1 MTYVTK
7 ATCIL
12 CGTEHR
18 ATPQLTVCTVCGGI
32 LNIEYDYEKIKRSTM
47 RQELAERDISMWRYR
62 ELLPIR
68 QDSMPNT
75 LRVGWSPL
83 YACQKLCKTLGIKR
97 LFIKDDGINPTSSLK
112 DRASAIAVVKAKEAH
127 ATTIACASTG
137 NAASSL
143 AGNAAFAGLQT
154 MIFLPE
160 RAPAGKIAQLLMF
173 GANVVL
179 VKGSYADAF
188 SLSRE
193 AIAHWG
199 WYNRNAAINPYLL
212 EGKKTVSF
220 EICEQLHWEVPDYVA
235 VSVGDGCTIAGVWKG
250 FCDLFSLGWIDR
262 LPKLIAVQA
271 QGCCPIVRSIQSQQT
286 WSPMQENTLA
296 DSIAVGIPRNPDKA
310 IRAINE
316 SRGLAVTVSDEQIL
330 NAMHLLGSSAGV
342 FAEPAGAAGMAGL
355 IKLIEEGQI
364 KHDASVA
371 VIVTGN
377 GLKDIDNALKAVKI
391 PKAIPPELRF
401 LEQMQAQ

>member
-1 MTYVTK
+1 MTYVTT
-7 ATCIL
+7 ATCIQ
-12 CGTEHR
+12 CGTGHP
-18 ATPQLTVCTVCGGI
+18 ATPQLTVCSACGGI
-32 LNIEYDYEKIKRSTM
+32 LNIEYDYESIKRSTM
-47 RQELAERDISMWRYR
+47 RQELAGRDTSMWRYR

-68 QDSMPNT
+68 QDINPNT
-75 LRVGWSPL
+75 LRVGWSPI

-112 DRASAIAVVKAKEAH
+112 DRASAIAVVKAKAAH

-154 MIFLPE
+154 TIFLPE

-193 AIAHWG
+193 AIAQRG
-199 WYNRNAAINPYLL
+199 WYNRNAAINPYLV

-271 QGCCPIVRSIQSQQT
+271 QGCCPIVRSIQSQQA
-286 WSPMQENTLA
+286 WSPMEENTLA

-310 IRAINE
+310 IRAIFE

-330 NAMHLLGSSAGV
+330 NAMRLLGSSAGV

-355 IKLIEEGQI
+355 IKLIEEGHI

-401 LEQMQAQ
+401 LEQMPAQ